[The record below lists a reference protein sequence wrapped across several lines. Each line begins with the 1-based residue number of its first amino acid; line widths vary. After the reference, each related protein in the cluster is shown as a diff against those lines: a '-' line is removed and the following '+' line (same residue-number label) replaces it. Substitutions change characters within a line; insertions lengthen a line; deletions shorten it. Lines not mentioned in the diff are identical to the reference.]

1 MERLDLHKLDTYAKS
16 LIKEAAYNIKTSLS
30 SELIIESKSEANDLV
45 TNIDKETEKFFIKH
59 IKSDFAEHR
68 IFGEEGFGDDIKD
81 LSGYVWLLDP
91 IDGTTN
97 FIHQKQ
103 NFAISL
109 GIYKDGVGILGYIY
123 NVMEDTLLSG
133 SLNGGAYLDDLRL
146 PKLGASSVEEAVV
159 GINARWVVPNRYV
172 HHEGMVNLLKTVR
185 GTRSL
190 GSAAIEISYVVTG
203 KLDAYISMRLSPWD
217 IAGGMVIAK
226 EVGAIATNLAFEHLD
241 LLNADSFI
249 VSKPGLHE
257 QLLTDYIQIKQN
269 PAD

>member
-1 MERLDLHKLDTYAKS
+1 MLDTYAKS
-16 LIKEAAYNIKTSLS
+16 LIKNAAFDIKTSLS

-45 TNIDKETEKFFIKH
+45 TNIDKETEQFFIEH
-59 IKSDFAEHR
+59 IKTDFPGHR

-81 LSGYVWLLDP
+81 LKGYVWLLDP

-109 GIYKDGVGILGYIY
+109 GIYKDGIGILGYIY
-123 NVMEDTLLSG
+123 NVMEDTMLSG
-133 SLNGGAYLDDLRL
+133 ALNGGAYLDDMRL
-146 PKLGASSVEEAVV
+146 PKLQASSVEESVI

-172 HHEGMVNLLKTVR
+172 HHEGMVNLLKIVR

-203 KLDAYISMRLSPWD
+203 KLDAYTSMQLSPWD

-226 EVGAIATNLAFEHLD
+226 EVGAIVTNLAFEHLE
-241 LLNADSFI
+241 LLDADSFI
-249 VSKPGLHE
+249 VSRPGLHE
-257 QLLTDYIQIKQN
+257 QLLTDYIKIK
-269 PAD
+269 

>member
-1 MERLDLHKLDTYAKS
+1 MGRLDIHKLDTYAKS
-16 LIKEAAYNIKTSLS
+16 LIKEAAFNIKTSLS

-45 TNIDKETEKFFIKH
+45 TNIDKATEQFFVKH
-59 IKSDFAEHR
+59 IKTDFAGHR

-81 LSGYVWLLDP
+81 LDGYVWLLDP

-133 SLNGGAYLDDLRL
+133 ALNGGAYLNDKRL
-146 PKLGASSVEEAVV
+146 PKLHASSVEEAVV
-159 GINARWVVPNRYV
+159 GINARWVVPNKYV
-172 HHEGMVNLLKTVR
+172 HYEGMVNLLKTVR

-203 KLDAYISMRLSPWD
+203 RLDAYMSMRLSPWD
-217 IAGGMVIAK
+217 IAGGMVLAN
-226 EVGAIATNLAFEHLD
+226 EVGAVVTNLAFEHLD
-241 LLNADSFI
+241 LLDADSFI

-257 QLLTDYIQIKQN
+257 QLLTDYIQLKQN
-269 PAD
+269 PAK

>member
-1 MERLDLHKLDTYAKS
+1 MEKLDIYKIDTYAKS
-16 LIKEAAYNIKTSLS
+16 LIKEAAHNIKASLT

-45 TNIDKETEKFFIKH
+45 TNIDKETEQFFIEH
-59 IKSDFAEHR
+59 IKADFPEHR

-81 LSGYVWLLDP
+81 LAGYVWLLDP

-97 FIHQKQ
+97 FIHQKH

-133 SLNGGAYLDDLRL
+133 SLNGGAYLNDQRL
-146 PKLGASSVEEAVV
+146 PMLLPTTVEEAVV
-159 GINARWVVPNRYV
+159 GINARWVVPNRHV

-203 KLDAYISMRLSPWD
+203 RLDAYMSMRLSPWD
-217 IAGGMVIAK
+217 VAGGMVLAK
-226 EVGAIATNLAFEHLD
+226 EVGAVVTNLAFEHLD
-241 LLNADSFI
+241 LLGADSFI
-249 VSKPGLHE
+249 VSKPGLHD
-257 QLLTDYIQIKQN
+257 QLLSEYIKLKQN
-269 PAD
+269 PAR